1 MEKIVKLLDEL
12 KQELQKM
19 HTASEQSTNQIDL
32 EALAVSVSEQISY
45 QRIAE
50 NLDEDTI
57 ANRINYQGIAE
68 RLCEETIAD
77 YVSNVIEID
86 HDDLA
91 DRIDLDD
98 LSSRLDYREID
109 VDHLDLAQ
117 RIDFQKVAQNIEARD
132 VAESINIKD
141 VAEEIDL
148 DDLSERL
155 DYKLELSIKNIN
167 EALDFRKNH
176 IKDIAKAIDT
186 DEVAVHLSTYVDY
199 KKLAKEILTE
209 LKVGQK

>member
-1 MEKIVKLLDEL
+1 MEKVIKLLDEL

-19 HTASEQSTNQIDL
+19 NTASEQSTNQIDL

-141 VAEEIDL
+141 VRIAMFQLKYFLANLND
-148 DDLSERL
+148 
-155 DYKLELSIKNIN
+155 
-167 EALDFRKNH
+167 NH
-176 IKDIAKAIDT
+176 IVNKPKIAEKN
-186 DEVAVHLSTYVDY
+186 
-199 KKLAKEILTE
+199 LAPKELIPKIL
-209 LKVGQK
+209 